1 MHIYRKEKQS
11 GKETSILFIGRLV
24 WYKGCDVLMKAF
36 AKMKTK
42 NCRLVLVGEGPL
54 EQELKTLAA
63 RLAPGRVEFAGRVSE
78 QEKMKRLEAC
88 DFLVLPSV
96 SRAEAFGLVQIEAM
110 AFGKPVINT
119 KLPSGVPYVSVDGVT
134 GRTVRAGHV
143 RALADAM
150 DVLAQD
156 DALRREYGRNA
167 WERVNREYTRE
178 VMVKRYERAFEEL
191 V

>member
-1 MHIYRKEKQS
+1 M
-11 GKETSILFIGRLV
+11 
-24 WYKGCDVLMKAF
+24 
-36 AKMKTK
+36 
-42 NCRLVLVGEGPL
+42 
-54 EQELKTLAA
+54 
-63 RLAPGRVEFAGRVSE
+63 
-78 QEKMKRLEAC
+78 
-88 DFLVLPSV
+88 
-96 SRAEAFGLVQIEAM
+96 
-110 AFGKPVINT
+110 
-119 KLPSGVPYVSVDGVT
+119 
-134 GRTVRAGHV
+134 RAGHV

>member
-1 MHIYRKEKQS
+1 
-11 GKETSILFIGRLV
+11 
-24 WYKGCDVLMKAF
+24 
-36 AKMKTK
+36 
-42 NCRLVLVGEGPL
+42 
-54 EQELKTLAA
+54 
-63 RLAPGRVEFAGRVSE
+63 
-78 QEKMKRLEAC
+78 MKRLEAC

-119 KLPSGVPYVSVDGVT
+119 RLPSGVPYVSVDGVT

-150 DVLAQD
+150 DALAQD